1 MKFSDIPRN
10 PDHRMLR
17 QFAGLW
23 ILFFGA
29 IALTQHFRSQNESV
43 AIVIGAFALV
53 VGVPGLFFPRVLK
66 PIFVGWMILA
76 FPIGWL
82 VSHVILFLI
91 YWSVFVPIGFIL
103 RRMGHDPLR
112 LRKPSS
118 DSYWEQKTQQTSL
131 RRYLKQF

>member
-1 MKFSDIPRN
+1 
-10 PDHRMLR
+10 MLR

-29 IALTQHFRSQNESV
+29 IALSQHFRSQNTTV
-43 AIVIGAFALV
+43 AVVGTLAMV
-53 VGVPGLFFPRVLK
+53 VGVPGIFFPRILK

-91 YWSVFVPIGFIL
+91 YWSVFVPVGFIL
-103 RRMGHDPLR
+103 QRMGHDPLR
-112 LRKPSS
+112 LRKPAV
-118 DSYWEQKTQQTSL
+118 DSYWEQKTQQSSL

>member
-10 PDHRMLR
+10 PDNRILR

-29 IALTQHFRSQNESV
+29 IALSQHFRSQNTTV
-43 AIVIGAFALV
+43 AVVGTLAMV
-53 VGVPGLFFPRVLK
+53 VGVPGLFFPRILK

-91 YWSVFVPIGFIL
+91 YWSVFVPVGFIL
-103 RRMGHDPLR
+103 QRMGHDPLR
-112 LRKPSS
+112 LRKPAV
-118 DSYWEQKTQQTSL
+118 DSYWEQKTQQSSL

>member
-1 MKFSDIPRN
+1 MKFSDIQRN
-10 PDHRMLR
+10 PDNRMLR
-17 QFAGLW
+17 QFAVLW
-23 ILFFGA
+23 ILFFGV
-29 IALTQHFRSQNESV
+29 IAFSQHFRSHNTTASV
-43 AIVIGAFALV
+43 IVGMLALV
-53 VGVPGLFFPRVLK
+53 VGVPGMFFPRILK

-91 YWSVFVPIGFIL
+91 YWSVFVPVGIML

-112 LRKPSS
+112 LRKPSVE
-118 DSYWEQKTQQTSL
+118 SYWEQKTQQTDL

>member
-1 MKFSDIPRN
+1 
-10 PDHRMLR
+10 MLR

-29 IALTQHFRSQNESV
+29 IALSQHFRSQHTTV
-43 AIVIGAFALV
+43 AVVVGTLALV
-53 VGVPGLFFPRVLK
+53 VGVPGLFLPGILK

-82 VSHVILFLI
+82 VSHAILFLI

-103 RRMGHDPLR
+103 RRMGHDPLH
-112 LRKPSS
+112 LRKPSV
-118 DSYWEQKTQQTSL
+118 DS
-131 RRYLKQF
+131 

>member
-10 PDHRMLR
+10 PDNSMLC

-29 IALTQHFRSQNESV
+29 IALSQHFRSQNTTV
-43 AIVIGAFALV
+43 AIVVGTLALV
-53 VGVPGLFFPRVLK
+53 VGVPGLFFPRLLK
-66 PIFVGWMILA
+66 PIFVGWMMLV
-76 FPIGWL
+76 FPVGWL

-91 YWSVFVPIGFIL
+91 YWSLFVPIGFIL

-112 LRKPSS
+112 LRKPAVE
-118 DSYWEQKTQQTSL
+118 SYWEQKTQQTKL

>member
-1 MKFSDIPRN
+1 
-10 PDHRMLR
+10 MLR

-29 IALTQHFRSQNESV
+29 IALSQHFRSQHT
-43 AIVIGAFALV
+43 ALAVIFGTLALA
-53 VGVPGLFFPRVLK
+53 VGVPGLFFPRILK
-66 PIFVGWMILA
+66 PVFVGWMILA

-91 YWSVFVPIGFIL
+91 YWSVFFPVGFIL
-103 RRMGHDPLR
+103 RRVGHDPLR
-112 LRKPSS
+112 LRKPAV
-118 DSYWEQKTQQTSL
+118 DSYWEQKTQQSSL

>member
-1 MKFSDIPRN
+1 MRLSDIPRN
-10 PDHRMLR
+10 PNNRLLR

-23 ILFFGA
+23 ILFFSA
-29 IALTQHFRSQNESV
+29 IALSQQFRSANTTAAV
-43 AIVIGAFALV
+43 VVGILALV
-53 VGVPGLFFPRVLK
+53 VGIPGLLFPRVLK

-91 YWSVFVPIGFIL
+91 FWSVFVPIGFIL

-112 LRKPSS
+112 LRKPEI

>member
-10 PDHRMLR
+10 PDNRMLR

-29 IALTQHFRSQNESV
+29 IALSQYFRSQNTTLAV
-43 AIVIGAFALV
+43 VVGTLALV
-53 VGVPGLFFPRVLK
+53 VGVPGLFFPRILK
-66 PIFVGWMILA
+66 PIFVSWMILA

-82 VSHVILFLI
+82 VSHVIFFLI
-91 YWSVFVPIGFIL
+91 YWSVFVPVGFIL
-103 RRMGHDPLR
+103 RRMRHDPLR
-112 LRKPSS
+112 LRKPSVE
-118 DSYWEQKTQQTSL
+118 SYWEQKTQQTSL

>member
-10 PDHRMLR
+10 PDNHTLR

-29 IALTQHFRSQNESV
+29 IALSQHFRSHNSTV
-43 AIVIGAFALV
+43 AIVVGAFALV

-66 PIFVGWMILA
+66 PIFVGWMILS

-112 LRKPSS
+112 LRKPAG

>member
-10 PDHRMLR
+10 PDNRMLR

-29 IALTQHFRSQNESV
+29 IALSQHFRSQNTTV
-43 AIVIGAFALV
+43 AVVVGTLALV
-53 VGVPGLFFPRVLK
+53 VGVPGLFLPRILK
-66 PIFVGWMILA
+66 PIFVSWMILV

-82 VSHVILFLI
+82 VSHIVLFLI
-91 YWSVFVPIGFIL
+91 YWSVFVPFGFIL

-112 LRKPSS
+112 LRKPAVE
-118 DSYWEQKTQQTSL
+118 SYWEQKTQQTKL

>member
-1 MKFSDIPRN
+1 MKLSDIPRN
-10 PDHRMLR
+10 PDNRMLR

-29 IALTQHFRSQNESV
+29 IALSQHFRSHNSNAAFTV
-43 AIVIGAFALV
+43 GIFALV

-112 LRKPSS
+112 LRKPAG
-118 DSYWEQKTQQTSL
+118 DSYWELKTQQTSL

>member
-1 MKFSDIPRN
+1 MKFSDIQRN
-10 PDHRMLR
+10 PDNRMLR

-23 ILFFGA
+23 IVFFGA
-29 IALTQHFRSQNESV
+29 IALSQYFRSQNTTV
-43 AIVIGAFALV
+43 AVIVGTLALV
-53 VGVPGLFFPRVLK
+53 VGVPALYFPQILK

-82 VSHVILFLI
+82 VSHAILFLI
-91 YWSVFVPIGFIL
+91 YWSVFVPVGFIL

-112 LRKPSS
+112 LRKPRV
-118 DSYWEQKTQQTSL
+118 DSYWEQKTQQSSL

>member
-1 MKFSDIPRN
+1 MKSSDIPRN
-10 PDHRMLR
+10 PDNRMLR

-29 IALTQHFRSQNESV
+29 IALSQHFRSQNTTV
-43 AIVIGAFALV
+43 AVVVGTLALV
-53 VGVPGLFFPRVLK
+53 VGVPGLFLPRILK
-66 PIFVGWMILA
+66 PIFVSWMILV

-82 VSHVILFLI
+82 VSHIVLFLI
-91 YWSVFVPIGFIL
+91 YWSVFVPFGFIL

-112 LRKPSS
+112 LRKPAVE
-118 DSYWEQKTQQTSL
+118 SYWEQKTQQTKL

>member
-10 PDHRMLR
+10 PDNRIVR

-29 IALTQHFRSQNESV
+29 IALSQHFRSQNTTV
-43 AIVIGAFALV
+43 AVVGTLAMV
-53 VGVPGLFFPRVLK
+53 VGVPGIFFPRILK

-91 YWSVFVPIGFIL
+91 YWSVFVPVGFIL
-103 RRMGHDPLR
+103 QRMGHDPLR
-112 LRKPSS
+112 LRKPAV
-118 DSYWEQKTQQTSL
+118 DSYWEQKTQQSSL

>member
-1 MKFSDIPRN
+1 
-10 PDHRMLR
+10 MLR

-29 IALTQHFRSQNESV
+29 IALSQYFRSQNASV

-91 YWSVFVPIGFIL
+91 YWSVFVPIGLYCDEWGMI
-103 RRMGHDPLR
+103 RCDCGSHRATATGNKR
-112 LRKPSS
+112 LSKPVCGAI
-118 DSYWEQKTQQTSL
+118 
-131 RRYLKQF
+131 

>member
-1 MKFSDIPRN
+1 MKFSEIPRN

-29 IALTQHFRSQNESV
+29 IALSQHFQSHNSTV
-43 AIVIGAFALV
+43 AIVVGAFALV

>member
-1 MKFSDIPRN
+1 
-10 PDHRMLR
+10 MLR

-29 IALTQHFRSQNESV
+29 IALSQHFRSQHTIV
-43 AIVIGAFALV
+43 AVIVGTFALA
-53 VGVPGLFFPRVLK
+53 VGVPGLFFPRILK

-82 VSHVILFLI
+82 VSHVILFSI
-91 YWSVFVPIGFIL
+91 YGSVFIPVGFIL

-112 LRKPSS
+112 LRKPEV